1 MLRACRQGLAGL
13 AKAGVSRWLD
23 TGCPGRQKR
32 TQQRWVA
39 MDRQW
44 SLPVT
49 AERSGARR
57 LCAPSGAGAYDIF
70 NENDLQY
77 L

>member
-13 AKAGVSRWLD
+13 ANARVSRWLD
-23 TGCPGRQKR
+23 TGCSGRQKR
-32 TQQRWVA
+32 TQQGCVA
-39 MDRQW
+39 MNRQW
-44 SLPVT
+44 SMPVT

-57 LCAPSGAGAYDIF
+57 LCEPFGAGAYDIF

>member
-1 MLRACRQGLAGL
+1 MAGYRVFGPAEAHPARL
-13 AKAGVSRWLD
+13 CGHE
-23 TGCPGRQKR
+23 P
-32 TQQRWVA
+32 A
-39 MDRQW
+39 MW
-44 SLPVT
+44 SMPVT

-57 LCAPSGAGAYDIF
+57 LCEPFGAGAYDIF